1 MDATGGTVSETLAG
15 TLLLRKGM
23 PVMPIPFIPDPHS
36 PLVQQLLPNPSQS
49 PVASQPV
56 PPQLTPDQVLQ
67 YLMLFLQ
74 SGGTL
79 PSLPLAS
86 LPMPTSNSEVSENYW
101 PEESSTTTRGR
112 RGAARPEERLADFE
126 STVPYYEALAVPV
139 HMNGRNEVAP
149 RSVEQQIGSSTATS
163 MRPPPPTV
171 PSPAGT
177 VVLNNVR
184 PLVLPSDLNIAHFM
198 QQYVLDPRGERPPH
212 DANTETTRVKPLEC
226 EGSRRPEN
234 TANATEPMFGGTTGL
249 TRHSE
254 EDDVVILHEVMA
266 PAHRVPGPLDSST
279 NASAIEAL
287 LEGVKKEI
295 FTQLDTTVDQLSK
308 EQAKSYLANAIEAWK
323 SDLQGQQPQELNLK
337 FAALLR
343 TREMMARQA
352 KKFMQE
358 AMLYDDME
366 LRKE

>member
-112 RGAARPEERLADFE
+112 R
-126 STVPYYEALAVPV
+126 
-139 HMNGRNEVAP
+139 
-149 RSVEQQIGSSTATS
+149 
-163 MRPPPPTV
+163 
-171 PSPAGT
+171 
-177 VVLNNVR
+177 
-184 PLVLPSDLNIAHFM
+184 DLNIAHFM